1 LVRTFPYN
9 DIIANKHTNKREA
22 EMTNQYAIQNQYYRI
37 NETGEWE
44 FVVELSR
51 IKAHMGKAESVT
63 ATFGTFETVGKSVVY
78 TNYRGTIQDC
88 REDIGNLGFITSE
101 FVDDLN
107 QLFSQEVTVNY

>member
-1 LVRTFPYN
+1 MFLFII
-9 DIIANKHTNKREA
+9 DIITSKLTNKREA
-22 EMTNQYAIQNQYYRI
+22 EMTNQYAIQNQYYQI

-44 FVVELSR
+44 YVVELSR

-78 TNYRGTIQDC
+78 SNLRGTVQDC
-88 REDIGNLGFITSE
+88 REDIGSLEFITSE